1 LCVSRRKKNARKK
14 KRFFTFQT
22 PTSSSERENITTDLL
37 NAVLETKRA
46 VKDFICRKDT
56 RQKEGQTKNIRREKW
71 VFIIM
76 V

>member
-1 LCVSRRKKNARKK
+1 
-14 KRFFTFQT
+14 
-22 PTSSSERENITTDLL
+22 ITTDLL

>member
-1 LCVSRRKKNARKK
+1 MFRGEKKNARKK